1 MSRPVWLTFSRSK
14 TLISSVANGFR
25 CFALA
30 KGMMERAVKAEAP
43 WLEGGVWNEVDGEVE
58 CKTLESAAGFIFS
71 MGTAANVQKDRRSL

>member
-1 MSRPVWLTFSRSK
+1 
-14 TLISSVANGFR
+14 
-25 CFALA
+25 
-30 KGMMERAVKAEAP
+30 MMERAVKAEAP